1 MRKKII
7 TTIFKKELLEVV
19 RDKKMLFLV
28 ILLPFFMY
36 PVLFTIIGK
45 VGKSQGDKMSNT
57 KVTVLIN
64 PEVEGTAIYQELA
77 KLDNIEMKPSSF
89 DKTMLDSL
97 KSTIGLR
104 VTQPAI
110 DSLHPYQPIVAA
122 IYVNKSKDLLKKRG
136 SQIKQVL
143 SNYNEGLLGDR
154 LGNKGL
160 TREFVTPIDIQLK
173 DISSTEAKVGKMLGQ
188 FLPMLLLLFIFTGS
202 IYIAIDITAGEKE
215 RKTLQTLFISP
226 IKTREIIAGKF
237 LAVFT
242 IGLISAMMNVLSLM
256 FAVFIQVQLM
266 GGDGSGG
273 INMSGLAANIN
284 PMGWV
289 FVFLIIFFTTIFIS
303 ALVLAVVIIANSYKE
318 AQSYVSPLMML
329 ILIPA
334 MLSQM
339 PGMELTTSTAMIPIL
354 NICLA
359 IGSVLSGSYSLSL
372 LGLVTISVLFYAGIA
387 LFLAS
392 RTFNNE
398 SVITGQKVSVNKAFG
413 IGKK

>member
-7 TTIFKKELLEVV
+7 STIFKKELLEVI

-36 PVLFTIIGK
+36 PVLFAIIGK
-45 VGKSQGDKMSNT
+45 VGKSQGDKMSKT
-57 KVTVLIN
+57 EVTVLIN
-64 PEVEGTAIYQELA
+64 PEMEGTAIYTELA
-77 KLDNIEMKPSSF
+77 KLDNISMKTSGF
-89 DKTMLDSL
+89 DKSMLDSL
-97 KSTIGLR
+97 KSTIGLK
-104 VTQPAI
+104 VLQPTI
-110 DSLHPYQPIVAA
+110 DSLHPYKPITAT
-122 IYVNKSKDLLKKRG
+122 IYVNESKDLLNKRG
-136 SQIKQVL
+136 EQIKQVL
-143 SNYNEGLLGDR
+143 TQYNEGLLATR
-154 LGNKGL
+154 LGKKGL
-160 TREFVTPIDIQLK
+160 TQEFITPIDIELK
-173 DISSTEAKVGKMLGQ
+173 DISSTEAKIGKMLGQ
-188 FLPMLLLLFIFTGS
+188 FLPMFLLIFIFTGS

-242 IGLISAMMNVLSLM
+242 VGLISALMNVLSLM
-256 FAVFIQVQLM
+256 LAMFIQVKLM
-266 GGDGSGG
+266 AGSSVAG
-273 INMSGLAANIN
+273 MSGLAINVN

-289 FVFLIIFFTTIFIS
+289 FVLLIIIFTTIFLS

-318 AQSYVSPLMML
+318 AQSYVTPMMMF
-329 ILIPA
+329 IMIPA
-334 MLSQM
+334 ILSQM
-339 PGMELTTSTAMIPIL
+339 PGMELTASTAMVPIL

-359 IGSVLSGSYSLSL
+359 IGSVLSGSYNLGL
-372 LGLVTISVLFYAGIA
+372 LGIVTASVIVYALIA

-392 RTFNNE
+392 KTFNNE